1 MSIKKLFESTNKVQ
15 EFVSDASTKDL
26 FDEGAESVRNV
37 EQKKLDQDR
46 FVPQIDFSKPE
57 NFAKYGSARLYYK
70 SALTRITDYYPYD
83 GSEAE
88 INQFLNESLDIERYI
103 LDNQYPRTTGYITL
117 GLGSTYNG
125 TITDG
130 YGDSTATE
138 HIDFL
143 GGPGTGSAASSNLKD
158 LIPRD
163 KDSKYNYSNIY
174 DESIYTTAGL
184 PTDYGTGTRTSNL
197 RSNFDDG
204 VTVEFWLKTGSLN
217 PANQTNKQV
226 VFDMWNQ
233 DTSSAN
239 ARMMIELTSSHA
251 ATADAQRPFLVTV
264 QSGSHTTKTFLSLG
278 QAVLHSSSG
287 DWNHYSIRVFN
298 TGSNFKAQLYVN
310 GHLNDTALRQ
320 PYDLA
325 TTKIGLLATAY
336 NTTSAR
342 QERAWPHAI
351 ENGYSSAENLQG
363 WWRLN
368 NSSSALNRVDDMS
381 GRSRH
386 GIFTDPGVD
395 KPTIDTT
402 NFPSAYIQGTTGS
415 MNFDGVS
422 GSPGS
427 GANKIFIGDAE
438 VWDAI
443 IGNDTA
449 GGSTEKMT
457 LAAWIRP
464 EGLGEANLGRII
476 DFGVGDISLFM
487 ADDGGGGHDIL
498 FRATWSG
505 GASEF
510 RINDPI
516 TLNEWTHVA
525 VTYDATDSANVPVFY
540 INGVA
545 VAFSGAAPGSGTFS
559 GITESGG
566 TDPTCCIGNNSNA
579 GKTFDGQIAD
589 VAVWNSILS
598 ANEIR
603 SIYSAYNIKTT
614 THTVGELGPKN
625 LKARIGALQTTAPG
639 SSAAA
644 NTGRLSGSLDEFRF
658 WKTKRTSKQIGT
670 NWFKQVRG
678 GANSDISNTTLGVY
692 YKFNEGITGDSSTDS
707 VVLDYAGRVTNGV
720 WTGYTATAR
729 NTGSAILSASAATK
743 EYLDPIIR
751 TNHPSYI
758 NLQSALLNSGSAH
771 DMQNNG
777 SLLNLVPAWIIEQDN
792 ETDDTDLKYITHVM
806 GAYFD
811 KLYNQIKELP
821 KLRHQTHTSGTFKP
835 ISFAEHLPQSLGL
848 YVPEVFVDADVME
861 KFANHSENIIF
872 ENELKE
878 AKNLIYQNLYN
889 SLTDIYKSK
898 GTEQAIKNVLKCF
911 NIDDKLLKLKVNSNN
926 TEFILR
932 NNLQQH
938 LVRKNFLNFSHSP
951 NNGGVIYQ
959 KVLSSDFLPPGINQ
973 ALRAG
978 VVSGNTNP
986 GPFRY
991 DTTGD
996 GAIDLI
1002 LPGFQAPYG
1011 HTHEANIL
1019 FPYYDKENAKQLKLR
1034 PNFKQMSLFG
1044 TVTPKNSVDGKS
1056 GADLTTET
1064 TNNYAD
1070 FKVYFVR
1077 DETESR
1083 SGFFKLVAQNP
1094 DDSQI
1099 ILTSSVFNDVYNN
1112 ELWNLSVRIKPFN
1125 YPLNTFVSGNVSELK
1140 AGTKNKY
1147 EVIFSGYNAKTEN
1160 LFDSFRISSEV
1171 STATGTRMI
1180 GSLKRLYAGAH
1191 RTNVIG
1197 NLQYNSDVMISSLA
1211 SWSRF
1216 IEDSD
1221 LKQHALDI
1229 ENVGLSGSNQHMFAL
1244 DQHNVFKET
1253 MRNNSLVLNWNFRS
1267 ASTTSTAGGI
1277 IYVQDFSSGSVGAST
1292 GDFGWM
1298 GQQSGLYYQAE
1309 GRFFEPSST
1318 KHLPK
1323 KRVNSFKFID
1333 PERPISSDMV
1343 QIFSEED
1350 DLTPKLRRQEILP
1363 NFVYSL
1369 EKSLYDAVSE
1379 EMLDFFAGVI
1389 DFNDIIGHPVHSY
1402 RHQYKEMEKIRD
1414 VFFRRVTATSTVEKY
1429 TEYYKWFDDALTTII
1444 SQLIPASGEYINDAQ
1459 NVIESHVLE
1468 RNKYQNK
1475 LNIFDSNK
1483 YQLDRIAPPAHLLS
1497 PTVMAAGGVVDYTEL
1512 ATVKASSPRKTNRR
1526 AEFWKRRADR
1536 TSEEITSGNPIVD
1549 QQRNK
1554 FRDVIFSTPF
1564 VSSSELSF
1572 APTLATI
1579 DGTKYTPSAY
1589 TTKRT
1594 TDLFSLNV
1602 SAENKSSGK
1611 NLPHR
1616 LRNIT
1621 SNIKSGVNFERSKNF
1636 DFAASITRPAGPI
1649 NHEGGKFVP
1658 LNVMVGFVAD
1668 STPIPVVGVETR
1680 PLELIVKQKKTF
1692 KVQTGRDW
1700 ETGLGYKNV
1709 KSGMAFPFNV
1719 FSSSVEV
1726 NSGYNAQ
1733 VTQRVGKNLMIT
1745 NVHNDVYG
1753 DQLEKPMQGV
1763 FTNDVVGGHQ
1773 SRHIGLNMGNDQQ
1786 NNRPE
1791 AWRILLGTCEI
1802 VPSGAIGVVGADYPP
1817 ANYNPPAGTRPY
1829 PYPHHGKAYLYR
1841 DNIAKRPVNIRNI
1854 HNQKNNKTVPGN
1866 FQEQYEV
1873 IHSFGAFH
1881 NARAFVENQPT
1892 LPSQLSEVN
1901 STTNVRSLL
1910 SIRRNSNSHF
1920 DLVGDYS
1927 TAYLS
1932 NNLNKTIIINRF
1944 SAPGGIEVM
1953 SKGYLDFK
1961 SSEMSPYNAL
1971 GYRNL
1976 TVIKPSQGPSG
1987 TISKVA
1993 VAGDAG
1999 NIQVADIHNKDY
2011 GLRSHL
2017 ARHSAKFGRDSL
2029 FVSNP
2034 GASKNELPS
2043 FHKINRNARQV
2054 IISTNENNSVFVTS
2068 SKFDNAFVQRPI
2080 PQSDRQYM
2088 WLSNSVQDVTNIKY
2102 AGFQNVGKG
2111 TEFNPFRTSSAG
2123 IQYYWTFV
2131 TGSDAIPGR
2140 RGKLFQPTNPLNII
2154 IEDPITSSTH
2164 TIGFPATVNISNYT
2178 NKTLVGNTPNID
2190 YLNQLLTSRGDTY
2203 GWSWRKTHQSNH
2215 RVLAEEKRTNQLVIA
2230 TGSGPELSTHR
2241 LVPVS
2246 MKGRPSYINFD
2257 VLVAEGTGAANIN
2270 TTLKFTNT
2278 NEKIFFNDLD
2288 LNNYAEI
2295 NHFKIHE
2302 PYKDAIQAVRSNP
2315 LTSLNWFLYK
2325 QNMFPSLKNEFGPF
2339 SSKRVGYDNK
2349 FWRNSRAD
2357 RTTLG
2362 NTLSSSIIG
2371 NPVNRSSWP
2380 LDAPANFLTR
2390 TSIYSP
2396 TSGSA
2401 LTSIPSVNDNTYFT
2415 SETYTP
2421 LTGNLAYNINVP
2433 AAGELQNTYFG
2444 YFTVNIDGPRFIVN
2458 QLAPLYAR
2466 KHALGTPHSVVS
2478 PGGVKIAETGSWG
2491 GISNTGFDLTKQLTS
2506 SFLAGEALW
2515 EAADQAGIVVPGSS
2529 STGFVDRKLVTTV
2542 SSSVFVPSAS
2552 NPWYNDYDD
2561 FKSDLRLMAKG
2572 YAIVPEYRMSEHVK
2586 DYFNFGINNKSKQN
2600 MFEIVGTNS
2609 SSANDN
2615 FYIDYSNSD
2624 FLENFLGIKKASL
2637 LNAKEIKL
2645 TCNAA
2650 IKYNPYKGFYPAQR
2664 TVDLSKQFVES
2675 FKDSI
2680 GGSFSGSQS
2689 GLFPFNNQT
2698 YGVSNILYQRGAGVL
2713 KTMLDPLIS
2722 PGILYNSIK
2731 SGIAVDYP
2739 IVSNHRKRLRRA
2751 YGTNSPTS
2759 TQNWA
2764 LSITGAATDDTYVS
2778 GSGQYLG
2785 GQYWDKRIPFEAIIE
2800 PRKYILNTA
2809 FVDME
2814 SHPSMSLDWNWNN
2827 FQSGIDAA
2835 FELESF
2841 TGSFSDN
2848 ADGVY
2853 SLMARNFFGACGEFF
2868 LESSGIT
2875 KLESNV
2881 VLNDL
2886 QFTKDS
2892 NFASS
2897 RPLYMARIKLRR
2909 SHNGAR
2915 TYDKEYDSYGNV
2927 GAQSYY
2933 AINGAQRTINGT
2945 QSVGTYSLPQDPM
2958 SNPLFKETF
2967 TMYSRPTAFGPPC
2980 AGRPTGS
2987 NANVAPFNNATKD
3000 SFSGFNP
3007 AFTPPYYDGEAWA
3020 DLIFRPHVIDK
3031 SDTQTAAAEPYDLN
3045 RILNETQV
3053 VCWRFDAGEN
3063 KQIGDSTK
3071 TSSMPVLIPVEQTQ
3085 LASFI
3090 GITPENDHTVP
3101 SIYDGKR
3108 INANSMQLTS
3118 SVKIFGTKKV
3128 LEQQTDKFGNVTKNV
3143 NKPVGT
3149 KWIIQP
3155 KWETPMLNFNDEG
3168 VHPITAENGTLTLPT
3183 YASASVPRGMWH
3195 QFGVIPDEPNKGI
3208 FLEITDIPEDWLRSH
3223 YEVLADDRE
3232 TPYNGNAFGSQNKNK
3247 KRINLYKHVRSLS
3260 SLCGFDQTNSSTKLG
3275 QIKESLAVH
3284 EAIVAVPYLIEEVD
3298 ELLKENIPTTSKFR
3312 KTRKKF
3318 VSIPK
3323 RRFGATRDQA
3333 AGSAQG
3339 DSLEAA
3345 GESLRKLKQ
3354 NMEKYVFPPEF
3365 DFLNNKEVDPIAMY
3379 VFEFK
3384 YEFDR
3389 DDLSYIWQNL
3399 APRDHEKV
3407 MFQESSISHNLTN
3420 NELINEE
3427 ILNNDNLR
3435 WMVFKVKQRCKTDYY
3450 DLIVD
3455 QANES
3460 TRQIEQK
3467 TTDLDDYKFGFNWP
3481 YDYLSFVE
3489 LIKMDVQI
3497 LFKKDE

>member
-1 MSIKKLFESTNKVQ
+1 
-15 EFVSDASTKDL
+15 
-26 FDEGAESVRNV
+26 
-37 EQKKLDQDR
+37 
-46 FVPQIDFSKPE
+46 
-57 NFAKYGSARLYYK
+57 
-70 SALTRITDYYPYD
+70 
-83 GSEAE
+83 
-88 INQFLNESLDIERYI
+88 
-103 LDNQYPRTTGYITL
+103 
-117 GLGSTYNG
+117 
-125 TITDG
+125 
-130 YGDSTATE
+130 
-138 HIDFL
+138 
-143 GGPGTGSAASSNLKD
+143 SSNLKD

-2491 GISNTGFDLTKQLTS
+2491 GI
-2506 SFLAGEALW
+2506 
-2515 EAADQAGIVVPGSS
+2515 
-2529 STGFVDRKLVTTV
+2529 
-2542 SSSVFVPSAS
+2542 
-2552 NPWYNDYDD
+2552 
-2561 FKSDLRLMAKG
+2561 
-2572 YAIVPEYRMSEHVK
+2572 
-2586 DYFNFGINNKSKQN
+2586 
-2600 MFEIVGTNS
+2600 
-2609 SSANDN
+2609 
-2615 FYIDYSNSD
+2615 
-2624 FLENFLGIKKASL
+2624 
-2637 LNAKEIKL
+2637 
-2645 TCNAA
+2645 
-2650 IKYNPYKGFYPAQR
+2650 
-2664 TVDLSKQFVES
+2664 
-2675 FKDSI
+2675 
-2680 GGSFSGSQS
+2680 
-2689 GLFPFNNQT
+2689 
-2698 YGVSNILYQRGAGVL
+2698 
-2713 KTMLDPLIS
+2713 
-2722 PGILYNSIK
+2722 
-2731 SGIAVDYP
+2731 
-2739 IVSNHRKRLRRA
+2739 
-2751 YGTNSPTS
+2751 
-2759 TQNWA
+2759 
-2764 LSITGAATDDTYVS
+2764 
-2778 GSGQYLG
+2778 
-2785 GQYWDKRIPFEAIIE
+2785 
-2800 PRKYILNTA
+2800 
-2809 FVDME
+2809 
-2814 SHPSMSLDWNWNN
+2814 
-2827 FQSGIDAA
+2827 
-2835 FELESF
+2835 
-2841 TGSFSDN
+2841 
-2848 ADGVY
+2848 
-2853 SLMARNFFGACGEFF
+2853 
-2868 LESSGIT
+2868 
-2875 KLESNV
+2875 
-2881 VLNDL
+2881 
-2886 QFTKDS
+2886 
-2892 NFASS
+2892 
-2897 RPLYMARIKLRR
+2897 
-2909 SHNGAR
+2909 
-2915 TYDKEYDSYGNV
+2915 
-2927 GAQSYY
+2927 
-2933 AINGAQRTINGT
+2933 
-2945 QSVGTYSLPQDPM
+2945 
-2958 SNPLFKETF
+2958 
-2967 TMYSRPTAFGPPC
+2967 
-2980 AGRPTGS
+2980 
-2987 NANVAPFNNATKD
+2987 
-3000 SFSGFNP
+3000 
-3007 AFTPPYYDGEAWA
+3007 
-3020 DLIFRPHVIDK
+3020 
-3031 SDTQTAAAEPYDLN
+3031 
-3045 RILNETQV
+3045 
-3053 VCWRFDAGEN
+3053 
-3063 KQIGDSTK
+3063 
-3071 TSSMPVLIPVEQTQ
+3071 
-3085 LASFI
+3085 
-3090 GITPENDHTVP
+3090 
-3101 SIYDGKR
+3101 
-3108 INANSMQLTS
+3108 
-3118 SVKIFGTKKV
+3118 
-3128 LEQQTDKFGNVTKNV
+3128 
-3143 NKPVGT
+3143 
-3149 KWIIQP
+3149 
-3155 KWETPMLNFNDEG
+3155 
-3168 VHPITAENGTLTLPT
+3168 
-3183 YASASVPRGMWH
+3183 
-3195 QFGVIPDEPNKGI
+3195 
-3208 FLEITDIPEDWLRSH
+3208 
-3223 YEVLADDRE
+3223 
-3232 TPYNGNAFGSQNKNK
+3232 
-3247 KRINLYKHVRSLS
+3247 
-3260 SLCGFDQTNSSTKLG
+3260 
-3275 QIKESLAVH
+3275 
-3284 EAIVAVPYLIEEVD
+3284 
-3298 ELLKENIPTTSKFR
+3298 
-3312 KTRKKF
+3312 
-3318 VSIPK
+3318 
-3323 RRFGATRDQA
+3323 
-3333 AGSAQG
+3333 
-3339 DSLEAA
+3339 
-3345 GESLRKLKQ
+3345 
-3354 NMEKYVFPPEF
+3354 
-3365 DFLNNKEVDPIAMY
+3365 
-3379 VFEFK
+3379 
-3384 YEFDR
+3384 
-3389 DDLSYIWQNL
+3389 
-3399 APRDHEKV
+3399 
-3407 MFQESSISHNLTN
+3407 
-3420 NELINEE
+3420 
-3427 ILNNDNLR
+3427 
-3435 WMVFKVKQRCKTDYY
+3435 
-3450 DLIVD
+3450 
-3455 QANES
+3455 
-3460 TRQIEQK
+3460 
-3467 TTDLDDYKFGFNWP
+3467 
-3481 YDYLSFVE
+3481 
-3489 LIKMDVQI
+3489 
-3497 LFKKDE
+3497 